1 MKDKDNKKPQENEET
16 HGTGEQYVLEP
27 ETDEQ
32 HAKVD
37 PHEELPEKVLTEDGK
52 LVNLETGDI
61 KVSPNII
68 NLCGRDIDTDEFG
81 DKGEGFIKELY
92 EEWLGAVQSNLKST
106 FAKADEDYVNSAHIL
121 DHLPPRYA
129 GFKKKVK
136 WYTEKHPV
144 TGEVRTRGYLCWDQ
158 RTSFEEWV
166 IFTLATLRWRL
177 DEEIEGRRI
186 MQALRDG
193 DIRLAKHIVEQCI
206 IIIETWLALPES
218 KQLISV

>member
-1 MKDKDNKKPQENEET
+1 MTDEQEKPQEQT
-16 HGTGEQYVLEP
+16 RGTGEQYVLEP

-32 HAKVD
+32 HAKVSSED
-37 PHEELPEKVLTEDGK
+37 ELPEKVLTEDGK
-52 LVNLETGDI
+52 LVNLETGEV

-106 FAKADEDYVNSAHIL
+106 FAKHDEDYVNSAHIL
-121 DHLPPRYA
+121 DHLPARYA
-129 GFKKKVK
+129 NFKKKVK

-144 TGEVRTRGYLCWDQ
+144 TGEVHTRGYVVWNQ
-158 RTSFEEWV
+158 RTSFEEWIV
-166 IFTLATLRWRL
+166 FTLATLKWRL
-177 DEEIEGRRI
+177 NEEIEGRRI